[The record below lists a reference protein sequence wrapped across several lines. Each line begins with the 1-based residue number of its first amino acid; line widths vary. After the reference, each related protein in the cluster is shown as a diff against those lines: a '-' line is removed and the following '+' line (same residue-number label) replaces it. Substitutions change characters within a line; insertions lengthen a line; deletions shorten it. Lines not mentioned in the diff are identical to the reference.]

1 MRGCFIRM
9 GLISNIKSSERSFK
23 GLHIRGTVQKGKKE
37 AWPLGWRVPGPARA
51 NARRLPAH
59 NKHCERS
66 PTAVLFLHD
75 KFTLSFL
82 QELGNI
88 TILKR
93 EDGWKDHSWASTHF
107 LLLRKP
113 LPLYMLRIA
122 GSFESCLSSSIFFL
136 KWTYRY
142 ITHIL
147 KWTPIYCLFLLFGED
162 VLPVKGWFILAHKN
176 TGDRQ
181 LLWVVFCTVK
191 STVHFNLQMTR

>member
-1 MRGCFIRM
+1 MFKNISYIIGVAVSLLKKKKSNTIVGEFRNWWNNDKICTKTCDFVCMRGCFIRM

-88 TILKR
+88 TILKGR
-93 EDGWKDHSWASTHF
+93 MGGRIIPE
-107 LLLRKP
+107 
-113 LPLYMLRIA
+113 LPPI
-122 GSFESCLSSSIFFL
+122 SC
-136 KWTYRY
+136 
-142 ITHIL
+142 
-147 KWTPIYCLFLLFGED
+147 C
-162 VLPVKGWFILAHKN
+162 
-176 TGDRQ
+176 
-181 LLWVVFCTVK
+181 
-191 STVHFNLQMTR
+191 